1 MKKFLA
7 VVSVSVFGLLV
18 TGCGGPA
25 PEAVCDHM
33 AELAKKELGDA
44 VKDDDLKE
52 MKKECVEEA
61 KKEKEKDPAK
71 YKEMATCMMGSK
83 SMEDMMKCD
92 KGDDDKEEEKKE
104 E

>member
-33 AELAKKELGDA
+33 LELAKKELGDA
-44 VKDDDLKE
+44 VKDEGLEE
-52 MKKECVEEA
+52 MKKECVEEV

-71 YKEMATCMMGSK
+71 YKEVATCMMGAK
-83 SMEDMMKCD
+83 SMEDMMKCE
-92 KGDDDKEEEKKE
+92 KGDKDEEKKE